1 MATAL
6 RLLRTCTEQNLQQH
20 VPRRALLF
28 PNMLQQLQMPPRHSI
43 VPILLPYR
51 MVQTLLLLETAHMLV
66 QTCTLQML
74 THSICVNY
82 SQVSVKFSF
91 ENCKIMAWQ
100 QAGHIF
106 HGSFTSNRLKD
117 QQMFCINLSHPWLRN
132 QVFLKL
138 YLGAVRSPHS
148 ISATFLS
155 YGRTDTS
162 KDEQHL
168 SIAAYDTINRAP
180 QRWCLD
186 HLVPSY
192 ALPEFTRVCDGAC
205 SGFQCMRN
213 NANDIICF
221 ACISVWCLENKHL
234 GFASVFI
241 FNKYLSFA
249 STIISSQQTI
259 IQQQHIIPLTLPFK
273 IYPLCTTERSCLW
286 EMSGA
291 HVFLELKLNH
301 LGYFLILLVFV
312 FLFLVLQ
319 NTCSL

>member
-1 MATAL
+1 
-6 RLLRTCTEQNLQQH
+6 
-20 VPRRALLF
+20 
-28 PNMLQQLQMPPRHSI
+28 
-43 VPILLPYR
+43 
-51 MVQTLLLLETAHMLV
+51 
-66 QTCTLQML
+66 
-74 THSICVNY
+74 
-82 SQVSVKFSF
+82 
-91 ENCKIMAWQ
+91 MAWQ
-100 QAGHIF
+100 QAGCIF
-106 HGSFTSNRLKD
+106 HGSLTSNSLKD
-117 QQMFCINLSHPWLRN
+117 QQMLCINLLLSHPWLRN
-132 QVFLKL
+132 QVFLKF
-138 YLGAVRSPHS
+138 YQGEVRSPHS

-155 YGRTDTS
+155 YGRTNTS

-168 SIAAYDTINRAP
+168 SIAAYDTINGAP

-205 SGFQCMRN
+205 SGFQCIRN

-241 FNKYLSFA
+241 FDKYLSFA

-273 IYPLCTTERSCLW
+273 IYPLCATEK
-286 EMSGA
+286 GA
-291 HVFLELKLNH
+291 ICGKCQGPHVFLELKLNH